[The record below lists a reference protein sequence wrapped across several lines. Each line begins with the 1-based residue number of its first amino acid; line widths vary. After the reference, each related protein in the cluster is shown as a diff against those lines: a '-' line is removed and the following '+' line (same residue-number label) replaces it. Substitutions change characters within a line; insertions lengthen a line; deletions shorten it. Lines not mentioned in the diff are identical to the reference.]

1 MKERLFY
8 WGTVVPLAALSLYIH
23 HEYKNQEEIMDNLH
37 KLSNRQ
43 VEAISN
49 SYVDMI
55 FVQSELHADEIVK
68 LEQHHRQ
75 EIGECIEFYD
85 RVVKETED
93 KIRQQVT
100 AELTP

>member
-8 WGTVVPLAALSLYIH
+8 WGTVIPLTVILLYQHDQIVDR
-23 HEYKNQEEIMDNLH
+23 ETVMIDQIDRSNKQLEVMADSYTNL
-37 KLSNRQ
+37 LT
-43 VEAISN
+43 A
-49 SYVDMI
+49 
-55 FVQSELHADEIVK
+55 QSKRHADEIVT
-68 LEQHHRQ
+68 LETHHKK